1 MKERYSQE
9 QMSKK
14 IIIRIN
20 KDGSIHAKTEGIKG
34 KSCMKYMEFFETMLD
49 ANIIDSDYT
58 DEYDQM
64 EEEEENNLKEVF
76 RQRLHQSL

>member
-1 MKERYSQE
+1 
-9 QMSKK
+9 
-14 IIIRIN
+14 
-20 KDGSIHAKTEGIKG
+20 
-34 KSCMKYMEFFETMLD
+34 MKYMEFFKTMLD